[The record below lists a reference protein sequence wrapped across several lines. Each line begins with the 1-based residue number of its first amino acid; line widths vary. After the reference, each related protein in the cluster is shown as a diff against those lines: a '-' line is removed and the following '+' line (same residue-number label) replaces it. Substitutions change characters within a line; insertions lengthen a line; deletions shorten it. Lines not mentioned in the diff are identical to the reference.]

1 MDVEAAIAAKEG
13 QLKDIEHEIQLLF
26 IRQAEVERDLTLLR
40 KQQALA
46 REVVVLDSDESDD
59 GEGATRSTAHPPR
72 RFTTAELVDALRTQ
86 FELPSFRPL
95 QEAVVESTL
104 AQKDTFVIMRSGGG
118 KSLCYQ
124 LPAILERDLGFTVV
138 VSPLISLIHDQV
150 MHFCNLFGPE
160 SAVAVTGDSSRQ
172 EASAVYARM
181 VNPSSPPLLLLFVT
195 PEKISNSKLLLSRF
209 DKAHAAS
216 RLQRFV
222 IDEAHCCSQWGH
234 DFRHDYHKLGLLK
247 RQYPTVPILALTAT
261 ATPAVIDDVKSILEM
276 PHCTFLHSTFL
287 RPNLAYSI
295 AIKPDKDATAIAAI
309 VDTVQSF
316 DPTSSL
322 CPSGIVYCMTR
333 KETETVAAALQAAGV
348 KAAFYHAWAPDRHI
362 VHTEWVQGQIHV
374 MVATIAFGLGINKPD
389 VRFVIHATMSKS
401 LEGYYQESGRAGR
414 DGLPAHCVL
423 FFRPQDVP
431 RVAALVHSER
441 DGLRNFDAMVEYCLN
456 EQNKCRNQLMAA
468 YFGETMDTPCRHAC
482 DVCESIHTAS
492 ATTFEGTDTIP
503 IGLATT
509 YGQQVLQWLATP
521 EKRFTLKQV
530 VDEAV
535 AKKSKWAFGRDPSLA
550 SRRLAVERWLLRL
563 TMLCVQTATFSNIS
577 HVSMA

>member
-86 FELPSFRPL
+86 VTTALLHDSTDLTPWTLFQFELPSFRPL

-124 LPAILERDLGFTVV
+124 LPAILERVRFF
-138 VSPLISLIHDQV
+138 PHHV

-234 DFRHDYHKLGLLK
+234 DFRH

-362 VHTEWVQGQIHV
+362 VTLLPAESVV
-374 MVATIAFGLGINKPD
+374 FKLVLAFGLGINKPD

-492 ATTFEGTDTIP
+492 ATTFECTDTIP

-509 YGQQVLQWLATP
+509 YCQQVLQWLATP
-521 EKRFTLKQV
+521 YV
-530 VDEAV
+530 HPAI
-535 AKKSKWAFGRDPSLA
+535 
-550 SRRLAVERWLLRL
+550 SRRGLATKCASSSRVD
-563 TMLCVQTATFSNIS
+563 TYAA
-577 HVSMA
+577 VSLNSLY